1 MFLEFDLTSDEF
13 GYYLANLRRYLKP
26 NSYDWID
33 YEEGDSPVDRLERL
47 ESAREAQ
54 LKAAETGDGAV
65 AGLWVVAI
73 ALPVLAVVVIRKK
86 KRI

>member
-1 MFLEFDLTSDEF
+1 MDDLHTLAAKGWWKIDADKYEFL
-13 GYYLANLRRYLKP
+13 
-26 NSYDWID
+26 I
-33 YEEGDSPVDRLERL
+33 EEQ
-47 ESAREAQ
+47 ARQ
-54 LKAAETGDGAV
+54 LSAAETGDGAV